1 MLPGAVEKKKKVAT
15 VKFDIS
21 DTVISPASFFKI

>member
-1 MLPGAVEKKKKVAT
+1 MIPGAVEKKKKVAT

-21 DTVISPASFFKI
+21 DTAISPASFFKI